1 MKATW
6 QIIINL
12 LLLATCFISCLDVV
26 ELDLPS
32 EDEIGPYIVEG
43 LITQGKGPHRVQV
56 SRVTPIGIR
65 RNIPALLDE
74 IWIENNHNQTEAL
87 VPLGEGIFELQ
98 GNVIEGIIGD
108 EYRLHF
114 RTTDN
119 QTYISAWEKLLP
131 VSKIDSLYFERAF
144 EDRFTDE
151 GYLVGKNFLDIYADV
166 KLTTLPESPFMR
178 WETERWWLLNEFIR
192 PSPPSKACYVKDPL
206 LNNNRIQLF
215 DGRGGNNGIWKR
227 QLIGSVEADFRF
239 YEKTYINL
247 HQYSLTSA
255 AFAYWQKLDQVVNQ
269 SGDIFDTPP
278 AAIPGNVHHV
288 SKADELVLGYFGASA
303 VDTFHLPIFRQ
314 DLGIRV
320 NWICSL
326 PGISTRYSFHPCF
339 ECRVIPNSIIERP
352 DYW

>member
-1 MKATW
+1 MKALG
-6 QIIINL
+6 QIMICL
-12 LLLATCFISCLDVV
+12 SLLATCFISCLDVV
-26 ELDLPS
+26 QLDLPT
-32 EDEIGPYIVEG
+32 ENEIGPYIVEG

-65 RNIPALLDE
+65 RNTPASLDE
-74 IWIENNHNQTEAL
+74 IWIENNHDQKEFL
-87 VPLGEGIFELQ
+87 VSLGDGIFELE
-98 GNVIEGIIGD
+98 GTEIEGIIGD

-114 RTTDN
+114 RTIDE
-119 QTYISAWEKLLP
+119 QEYVSDWEKLLP
-131 VSKIDSLYFERAF
+131 VSKIDSLYFERSF

-151 GYLVGKNFLDIYADV
+151 GYLVGKNFLDIYADI

-215 DGRGGNNGIWKR
+215 DGRGVNAGIWKR

-239 YEKTYINL
+239 FEKTYINL
-247 HQYSLTSA
+247 HQFSLTPE
-255 AFAYWQKLDQVVNQ
+255 AFAYWQKLDKVVNQ

-278 AAIPGNVHHV
+278 AAIPGNVHNV
-288 SKADELVLGYFGASA
+288 SNASELVLGYFGASA

-314 DLGIRV
+314 DLGVRV
-320 NWICSL
+320 DWICSL
-326 PGISTRYSFHPCF
+326 PGINDRYSIHPCF
-339 ECRVIPNSIIERP
+339 QCLVVPNSIAERP